1 MRPGGHVLVI
11 GLAATGRA
19 VVRRLAREGYDLV
32 VVEEHPGAPDYARA
46 RQEAEILGAR
56 VVDAPAAEM
65 LAELAVTARLVVPS
79 PGVHDT
85 HVALRAAIQAG
96 VEIRSEVDLAGE
108 RARVPIVGVTG
119 TNGKTTVTTLI
130 AAMLQESGVAAAAAG
145 NIGRPLLDAVDDDV
159 AVLVAE
165 LSSFQL
171 RFAPTLAPRV
181 SVLLNLADDHLD
193 WHGSRGAYEDAK
205 ANIFRHQRSTDLLV
219 LNADDDR
226 VASIAASARA
236 RRIGFSLTST
246 PGAFR
251 VDAGVLVASDDRALM
266 RLEELPAHAPHDVA
280 NALAAAAAALDLG
293 GTVDGVAAALR
304 SFARLH
310 HRVELV
316 GQASGVRYYDDSKAT
331 NPHATLTAV
340 SGFDSVVLIA
350 GGRNKG
356 LDLGVLRV
364 LAPRLRA
371 VVAMGEATAE
381 VEAAFGG
388 RTHVVRASSMHEAV
402 RRAAEVA
409 RSGDAVLLS
418 PACASFDWY
427 TSYAERGDD
436 FSREVAA
443 LLGDNAGE
451 RVG

>member
-1 MRPGGHVLVI
+1 M
-11 GLAATGRA
+11 
-19 VVRRLAREGYDLV
+19 
-32 VVEEHPGAPDYARA
+32 
-46 RQEAEILGAR
+46 
-56 VVDAPAAEM
+56 
-65 LAELAVTARLVVPS
+65 
-79 PGVHDT
+79 
-85 HVALRAAIQAG
+85 
-96 VEIRSEVDLAGE
+96 
-108 RARVPIVGVTG
+108 
-119 TNGKTTVTTLI
+119 
-130 AAMLQESGVAAAAAG
+130 
-145 NIGRPLLDAVDDDV
+145 
-159 AVLVAE
+159 
-165 LSSFQL
+165 
-171 RFAPTLAPRV
+171 
-181 SVLLNLADDHLD
+181 
-193 WHGSRGAYEDAK
+193 
-205 ANIFRHQRSTDLLV
+205 
-219 LNADDDR
+219 
-226 VASIAASARA
+226 
-236 RRIGFSLTST
+236 
-246 PGAFR
+246 
-251 VDAGVLVASDDRALM
+251 
-266 RLEELPAHAPHDVA
+266 A